1 MEQNRIS
8 SSGQHG
14 SHETR
19 TNRAAK
25 GQAGQDGAAATPAQ
39 GDGFALLLAALGGAQ
54 QDADGLL
61 GAAQDDA
68 LAAPAGVADAALPG
82 LQAQD
87 PAMPDAAALAAM
99 MAGAPPGQA
108 LAAATAAGDASLA
121 GRLGLGLARP
131 GQDTLVGQTAMLDGA
146 AENAA
151 LNGTTVRAAGRARV
165 PAQSWTQALQATTG
179 AQERKGAGHGG
190 VALPA
195 ALQGAV
201 TQALAQTQAQAAVG
215 AAAGAPH
222 QAQLQGA
229 TPGQG
234 HAGLVQP
241 DLAAVAGPALAA
253 GGAGAAG
260 ARAEPAGAQRL
271 DDGQAGG
278 QGVDAAPQGPDA
290 VADAGAADAAAQPGA
305 DDLQDQIAER
315 VAYWVHQK
323 SQSAELTL
331 DRDGRAVEVSVALKG
346 DEAHVSFRSDHAD
359 ARHWLDNSSSQLREL
374 LQREGLQLA
383 GMSVGTTADGGAGG
397 QRGDAGDGA
406 RGRQRHAQVQAAAA
420 PGPAGGA
427 ARAGQAGERS
437 VDLFV

>member
-19 TNRAAK
+19 TSRAAK

-39 GDGFALLLAALGGAQ
+39 GDGFALLLAALGGVQ

-61 GAAQDDA
+61 DAAQDDA

-87 PAMPDAAALAAM
+87 PAM
-99 MAGAPPGQA
+99 MAGAPPGPA

-151 LNGTTVRAAGRARV
+151 LNGTTVRAAGRGRV

-179 AQERKGAGHGG
+179 AQERQGAGHGG

-215 AAAGAPH
+215 VAAGAPH

-234 HAGLVQP
+234 HAGLVPP
-241 DLAAVAGPALAA
+241 DLAAVAGPVLAA
-253 GGAGAAG
+253 GGAGAA

-278 QGVDAAPQGPDA
+278 QGVDAAQQGPDA
-290 VADAGAADAAAQPGA
+290 VADAGAADAAGQPGA

>member
-19 TNRAAK
+19 THRAAK
-25 GQAGQDGAAATPAQ
+25 GQAGQDGAAATPAP
-39 GDGFALLLAALGGAQ
+39 GDGFALLLAALGGVQ
-54 QDADGLL
+54 QGMDGLPD
-61 GAAQDDA
+61 ATPDDA
-68 LAAPAGVADAALPG
+68 LAAPAGLADAALSGTPG
-82 LQAQD
+82 AVL
-87 PAMPDAAALAAM
+87 
-99 MAGAPPGQA
+99 AGALPGQA
-108 LAAATAAGDASLA
+108 LAAAAAAGTGDES
-121 GRLGLGLARP
+121 LGLGLGRP
-131 GQDTLVGQTAMLDGA
+131 GLDTLVGQTAMLDGA
-146 AENAA
+146 AESAVPGDTA
-151 LNGTTVRAAGRARV
+151 VRAAGTAGRGRM
-165 PAQSWTQALQATTG
+165 PAQSWTQTLQATTK
-179 AQERKGAGHGG
+179 AQERQGAGHGG

-201 TQALAQTQAQAAVG
+201 TQALAQIQTQ
-215 AAAGAPH
+215 AAAGGAAGEPH
-222 QAQLQGA
+222 QAQSQGA
-229 TPGQG
+229 MPGQN
-234 HAGLVQP
+234 HVGLAQP
-241 DLAAVAGPALAA
+241 EPAALSGPALAA

-260 ARAEPAGAQRL
+260 ARAATAGAQRL

-323 SQSAELTL
+323 TQSAELTL

-346 DEAHVSFRSDHAD
+346 DEAHVSFRSDHAE

-383 GMSVGTTADGGAGG
+383 GMSVGTTADGGASG

-406 RGRQRHAQVQAAAA
+406 RGRQRHAQVQAAAVS
-420 PGPAGGA
+420 GPAGGA